1 MQLRLMLIGIHPE
14 QSFFREG
21 AEMSIY
27 MLLGVA
33 IISEVVATL
42 SLKASDGFTKPIPS
56 IVVVVGYIFAVY
68 LLSIITRQLSI
79 GVTYAVWSGAGVVLT
94 AGLGIVI
101 YGEKM
106 DLAGVIGIAL
116 IISGV
121 LVLNLISNASG
132 H

>member
-1 MQLRLMLIGIHPE
+1 
-14 QSFFREG
+14 
-21 AEMSIY
+21 MSVY

-33 IISEVVATL
+33 IVSEVIATL
-42 SLKASDGFTKPIPS
+42 SLKAADGFTKPIPS
-56 IVVVVGYIFAVY
+56 IVVLVGYIFAVY

-106 DLAGVIGIAL
+106 DLAGVIGIAM
-116 IISGV
+116 IIGGV
-121 LVLNLISNASG
+121 LILNLISNASG

>member
-1 MQLRLMLIGIHPE
+1 
-14 QSFFREG
+14 
-21 AEMSIY
+21 MSVY
-27 MLLGVA
+27 MLLGIA
-33 IISEVVATL
+33 IVSEVIATL
-42 SLKASDGFTKPIPS
+42 SLKAADGFTKPIPS
-56 IVVVVGYIFAVY
+56 IVVLVGYIFAVY

>member
-1 MQLRLMLIGIHPE
+1 
-14 QSFFREG
+14 
-21 AEMSIY
+21 MSVY
-27 MLLGVA
+27 MLLSIA
-33 IISEVVATL
+33 IVSEVIATL
-42 SLKASDGFTKPIPS
+42 SLKAADGFTKPIPS

>member
-1 MQLRLMLIGIHPE
+1 
-14 QSFFREG
+14 
-21 AEMSIY
+21 MSVY
-27 MLLGVA
+27 MLLGIA
-33 IISEVVATL
+33 IVSEVIATL
-42 SLKASDGFTKPIPS
+42 SLKAADGFTKPIPS
-56 IVVVVGYIFAVY
+56 IVVLVGYIFAVY

-94 AGLGIVI
+94 AGFGIVI

>member
-1 MQLRLMLIGIHPE
+1 
-14 QSFFREG
+14 
-21 AEMSIY
+21 
-27 MLLGVA
+27 
-33 IISEVVATL
+33 
-42 SLKASDGFTKPIPS
+42 LKAADGFTKPIPS

-68 LLSIITRQLSI
+68 LLSIVTRQLSI
-79 GVTYAVWSGAGVVLT
+79 GVTYAVWSGAGIVLT
-94 AGLGIVI
+94 AGLGMVI

>member
-1 MQLRLMLIGIHPE
+1 
-14 QSFFREG
+14 
-21 AEMSIY
+21 MSVY
-27 MLLGVA
+27 VLLGVA
-33 IISEVVATL
+33 IVSEVIATL
-42 SLKASDGFTKPIPS
+42 SLKAADGFTKPIPS

-106 DLAGVIGIAL
+106 DIAGVIGIAL

>member
-1 MQLRLMLIGIHPE
+1 MSVYTML
-14 QSFFREG
+14 
-21 AEMSIY
+21 SIAIVCE
-27 MLLGVA
+27 VA
-33 IISEVVATL
+33 ATL
-42 SLKASDGFTKPIPS
+42 SLKAADGFTKFVPS
-56 IVVVVGYIFAVY
+56 VVVVVGYLLAVY

-106 DLAGVIGIAL
+106 DLAGIVGITL
-116 IISGV
+116 IIAGV
-121 LVLNLISNASG
+121 LILNLVSNASG